1 MGQGNRGMAFE
12 KLINLSNGVSPAFR
26 KKTTLSEFQ
35 HKTVD
40 FDHFKDKEAVLYINL
55 N

>member
-1 MGQGNRGMAFE
+1 M
-12 KLINLSNGVSPAFR
+12 LIGVPPAFR

-40 FDHFKDKEAVLYINL
+40 FDHFKEIRRLFYI
-55 N
+55 